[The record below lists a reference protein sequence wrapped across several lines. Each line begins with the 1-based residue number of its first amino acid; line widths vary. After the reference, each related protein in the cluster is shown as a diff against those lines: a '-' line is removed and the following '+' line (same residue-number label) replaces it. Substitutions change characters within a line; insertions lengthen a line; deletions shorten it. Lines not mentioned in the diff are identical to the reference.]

1 MRKSFLK
8 VVCTSHQVRYFFTA
22 EIMFGKYKFDREINI
37 NKIEK
42 RYHHDGEQRISFYE
56 KLHIIANAVSKKKML

>member
-8 VVCTSHQVRYFFTA
+8 VVCTSHEVRYFFTA

-42 RYHHDGEQRISFYE
+42 
-56 KLHIIANAVSKKKML
+56 HIIMMENNE